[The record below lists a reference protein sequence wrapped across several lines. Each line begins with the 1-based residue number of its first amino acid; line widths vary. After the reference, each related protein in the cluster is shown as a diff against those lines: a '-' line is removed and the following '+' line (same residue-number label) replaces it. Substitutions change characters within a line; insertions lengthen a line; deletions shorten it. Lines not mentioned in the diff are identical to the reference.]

1 MTDETYNGWTNRE
14 TWAVALH
21 INNDQGWQES
31 VHEALRNA
39 QPEMVCAVCGEG
51 IRKDGNGY
59 RHTHADEDTYCGT
72 GDGATATPVS
82 KPLEAWEAGLVI
94 RENVEEWIE
103 YLADRDTPE
112 AAGDLWGVASDIG
125 SLWRVNWTELG
136 AAFLSDL
143 EDE

>member
-1 MTDETYNGWTNRE
+1 MSEDTYNGWANRE

-31 VHEALRNA
+31 VREALRTA

-94 RENVEEWIE
+94 RENVE
-103 YLADRDTPE
+103 DTL
-112 AAGDLWGVASDIG
+112 DLLWDAHSDELRNILTDLG
-125 SLWRVNWTELG
+125 SLWRVDWRELG
-136 AAFLSDL
+136 ASFL
-143 EDE
+143 EDLGDDDA